1 MQAMIKKIG
10 LFFVFPILG
19 IFLVGCTTVRTK
31 MPQWALFPEQDYPP
45 EQYAFA
51 PGAGS
56 NLRLAKKNA
65 ATSLKNLFNIRM
77 EEARLVT
84 ARLYREFGFPSGFH
98 PVFNEEAPPQKP
110 KSVPPPR
117 IRFGKHY
124 TDEENTV
131 HTIAFFNR
139 AEAVKPLAEQMQTGA
154 ARVRELLADAD
165 SKTDPLPHFSFL
177 RAALLYAL
185 QNEESVAKVTLIDPE
200 ITSAFQPGFSL
211 TNLLTRV
218 AAAATNVTFTVS
230 ATGDS
235 RQNLSSLVGN
245 TLRGI
250 GFVPASNGVLTVT
263 ASLRTNSAKHN
274 DARSVRLHYKLDI
287 DVQDRTGRSVASVH
301 EGKTENFPAVEA
313 RAQAARAIEKTVN
326 QTLRQQILRTL
337 NRIAGIK

>member
-1 MQAMIKKIG
+1 MQTMIKIFG
-10 LFFVFPILG
+10 LFFVFSILG
-19 IFLVGCTTVRTK
+19 IFLAGCATVCTK
-31 MPQWALFPEQDYPP
+31 TPQWALFPEQDYPP
-45 EQYAFA
+45 AQYAFA

-56 NLRLAKKNA
+56 NLHLAKKNA
-65 ATSLKNLFNIRM
+65 ATSLKNLFKIRM
-77 EEARLVT
+77 EETRLVT
-84 ARLYREFGFPSGFH
+84 ARLYRKFGFSSGFR

-139 AEAVKPLAEQMQTGA
+139 AEAVKPFAEQMQTGA
-154 ARVRELLADAD
+154 ARVRELLTNAD
-165 SKTDPLPHFSFL
+165 STTAPLPHFSFL

-185 QNEESVAKVTLIDPE
+185 QNEESVAKVSLIDPK
-200 ITSAFQPGFSL
+200 TTAAFQPGFSL
-211 TNLLTRV
+211 TNVLAR
-218 AAAATNVTFTVS
+218 AAEAATNVTFTVS

-235 RQNLSSLVGN
+235 KQNLSFLIGN

-263 ASLRTNSAKHN
+263 ASLQTNPAKHN

-301 EGKTENFPAVEA
+301 EEKTENFPAVEA
-313 RAQAARAIEKTVN
+313 RAQTDRAIEKTVN
-326 QTLRQQILRTL
+326 QTLRQRILRTL
-337 NRIAGIK
+337 NRIAGVK